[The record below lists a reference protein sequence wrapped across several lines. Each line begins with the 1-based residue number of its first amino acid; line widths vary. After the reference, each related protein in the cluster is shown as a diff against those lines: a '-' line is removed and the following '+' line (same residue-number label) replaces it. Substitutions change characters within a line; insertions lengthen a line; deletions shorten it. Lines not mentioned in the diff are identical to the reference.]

1 MKKLTFTALWTMA
14 LLALSAVTAFAD
26 VAPEPEPLRPDATL
40 LTVLIAAVVLIAAAV
55 TVWVITRRHKK

>member
-26 VAPEPEPLRPDATL
+26 IVPEPEPVRSGGTL
-40 LTVLIAAVVLIAAAV
+40 LTVLVAAVAVLAVAVIAWIL
-55 TVWVITRRHKK
+55 THRK